1 MRRNGKQISKRMI
14 TAVLTAALALSSSTA
29 ALAGQWQKDTNGWW
43 YQEDDQSYPT
53 NSWKEIEGKWYYF
66 DGNGYIRYG
75 WINDNGTWYF
85 TGADG
90 SMSTNQVVEG
100 FQLAADG
107 SRIDQKN
114 QLGIYVKDKNE
125 KKETKAADGAVVLN
139 YDVTIPLVTIAG
151 NVDVTN
157 KINSYFN
164 DIKNKMD
171 AARAGYEAGALE
183 YYNLA
188 GQANGASYEMSLSYE
203 SLGIAK
209 QYLSFQLTGYE
220 YTGGAHGMTNTTLV
234 TFDTTTGEPV
244 TLDSMAIAPESL
256 REKILNYASKQIA
269 AEHPDDT
276 TAETVKTAGIEQWV
290 VVDGGMKLLYNQ
302 YSIADYAAGQ
312 IEVLVPYSEYSMYL
326 NSFGRSLHKGK

>member
-1 MRRNGKQISKRMI
+1 MRGNKKRISKRAV

-29 ALAGQWQKDTNGWW
+29 AFAGQWQQDSNGWW
-43 YQEDDQSYPT
+43 YQEDDQSYPS
-53 NSWKEIEGKWYYF
+53 NSWKEIDGKWYFF
-66 DGNGYIRYG
+66 DGNGYIKYG

-107 SRIDQKN
+107 SRIDEKN
-114 QLGIYVKDKNE
+114 QLGIYVKSKND

-139 YDVTIPLVTIAG
+139 YEVTMPLVTIAG
-151 NVDVTN
+151 NPDVTN

-164 DIKNKMD
+164 DIKNKLEET
-171 AARAGYEAGALE
+171 RAGYEASALE
-183 YYNLA
+183 YYNMA
-188 GQANGASYEMSLSYE
+188 GKQNGVSYEMSFNYE

-220 YTGGAHGMTNTTLV
+220 FTGGAHGMTSTTLV
-234 TFDTTTGEPV
+234 TFDTSTGEPV
-244 TLDSMAIAPESL
+244 TLDSMAIAPEAL
-256 REKILNYASKQIA
+256 REKILNYAAKQIA

-276 TAETVKTAGIEQWV
+276 TEEIVKEAGIEQWV

-302 YSIADYAAGQ
+302 YSIASYAAGQ
-312 IEVLVPYSEYSMYL
+312 IEVMVPYSEYSMYL
-326 NSFGRSLHKGK
+326 NSFGRSLHKG